1 MSVQTAPANGI
12 EIAYETHGDPNDE
25 PLLLVMGLG
34 AQMVVWPQGFVDRL
48 VQGGHRV
55 VRFDNRDVGESSR
68 IGAPAPTV
76 RQLAKAF
83 AAPKR
88 ARTPYSIADMA
99 DDAAGL
105 LDHLGIARTHVIGAS
120 MGGMISQELA
130 IRHPEKVAS
139 LCSIMSNTGR
149 RGKGAIT
156 PSLLPALARAR
167 SEGADGRA
175 IDDAVAIERLLG
187 GPHFDEAAAR
197 ALSEITAGRAGDP
210 KAAAEG
216 LARQTLAVAATR
228 DRTADLG
235 RLDVPALVV
244 HGLVDRLV
252 RPSGGIA
259 TALAIPGARLI
270 AFPDMAHDV
279 PVVRHAELVEQIFLN
294 FDRARIVPGAATN
307 ASVEATA
314 AD

>member
-1 MSVQTAPANGI
+1 MPTTVVNGNVTLTYEVQGPDDG
-12 EIAYETHGDPNDE
+12 E
-25 PLLLVMGLG
+25 PVLLVMGLG
-34 AQMVVWPQGFVDRL
+34 AQLVVWPQGFVDRL
-48 VQGGHRV
+48 VEGGHRV

-68 IGAPAPTV
+68 IDAPAPTI
-76 RQLAKAF
+76 RQLARAF
-83 AAPKR
+83 AAPRR

-105 LDHLGIARTHVIGAS
+105 LDHLGIARAHVIGAS

-130 IRHPEKVAS
+130 IRHPEKVAT

-167 SEGADGRA
+167 SEGVDGRA
-175 IDDAVAIERLLG
+175 VEDAVAIERLIG
-187 GPHFDEAAAR
+187 GPHFDEEAAR
-197 ALSEITAGRAGDP
+197 ALSEITTARSGDP

-228 DRTADLG
+228 DRTEDLG

-244 HGLVDRLV
+244 HGLADRLV

-294 FDRARIVPGAATN
+294 FDRARIEPATPV
-307 ASVEATA
+307 AVEATA